1 VAPRAA
7 LADPFVVTSGSIVLF
22 GPGATFQNG
31 SLSFQGPGLDA
42 GVVAAWFPAG
52 PVFSFFADDTVD
64 MSTTVTPGG
73 WGVATVGS
81 SSFGEVNFG
90 GSLRFTATPFV
101 AHDTGATSMSTL
113 FTMTGEL
120 TGHFRDDPGQL
131 AFSIQLVG
139 QGTMSIIDLL
149 RLPAGEASGRTF
161 FSAHRGI
168 QLMSFQEVTP
178 VPEPGTM
185 LLFASGAAAIAASAK
200 RRKRN
205 RPSDE
210 L

>member
-1 VAPRAA
+1 MRTCTPPLCAPRFPTWAFLAACFWLVAPRAA
-7 LADPFVVTSGSIVLF
+7 LADPFVVTSGSIALF

-90 GSLRFTATPFV
+90 GSLRF
-101 AHDTGATSMSTL
+101 
-113 FTMTGEL
+113 
-120 TGHFRDDPGQL
+120 
-131 AFSIQLVG
+131 
-139 QGTMSIIDLL
+139 
-149 RLPAGEASGRTF
+149 
-161 FSAHRGI
+161 
-168 QLMSFQEVTP
+168 
-178 VPEPGTM
+178 
-185 LLFASGAAAIAASAK
+185 
-200 RRKRN
+200 
-205 RPSDE
+205 
-210 L
+210 